1 MTHHPVTCGGSSPAS
16 MPVPSYTFEAL
27 GRVRSQT
34 NSQVQADSRG
44 AAGNQHYCAVHG
56 QGH

>member
-1 MTHHPVTCGGSSPAS
+1 MTHHPVTCGGSSLAS
-16 MPVPSYTFEAL
+16 MPVPYTFEAL

-44 AAGNQHYCAVHG
+44 ATSNQHYCAVHG